1 MFLLKDFV
9 KMYLHPEQIIAISCT
24 EADEADNEVKYTG
37 QCDKL
42 PEEYGNI
49 PVEYIKSM
57 VIRAIQTLFA
67 LNVLILK
74 TLGGIKLFL

>member
-42 PEEYGNI
+42 PEEYGSRFI
-49 PVEYIKSM
+49 SSSKSADSDSKTF
-57 VIRAIQTLFA
+57 I
-67 LNVLILK
+67 LNTI
-74 TLGGIKLFL
+74 I